1 MQDRS
6 QRGVPGTIGLLGQY
20 GSGSVNLRFGIQTF
34 THTAINNVFK
44 NNVDQNYETG
54 FRFKLLQRKS
64 IRSTTDFTC
73 PKPYSHRFKYRNLF
87 WTVKFRKWL
96 PFLIIQLITLILAKC
111 PIFYN
116 GPLLPTLPPPLLPGG
131 R

>member
-20 GSGSVNLRFGIQTF
+20 GPGSVNLRFGIQTF

-54 FRFKLLQRKS
+54 FRFKFVASKEVY
-64 IRSTTDFTC
+64 T
-73 PKPYSHRFKYRNLF
+73 
-87 WTVKFRKWL
+87 
-96 PFLIIQLITLILAKC
+96 
-111 PIFYN
+111 
-116 GPLLPTLPPPLLPGG
+116 
-131 R
+131 